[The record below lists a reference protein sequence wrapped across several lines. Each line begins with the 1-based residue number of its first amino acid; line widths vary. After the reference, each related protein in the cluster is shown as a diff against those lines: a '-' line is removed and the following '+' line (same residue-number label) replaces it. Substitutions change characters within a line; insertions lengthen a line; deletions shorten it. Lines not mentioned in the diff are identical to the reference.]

1 MNTTEK
7 LKICNRLLG
16 LTLILMLASGIQLEA
31 TAGSYTWSVWV
42 HFALVIIL
50 TVLSICHIYLHY
62 RFSNWFARFAKNR
75 NTTTRVLW
83 WVFMLTVISGFEA
96 TAQWLVEN
104 GHSPIGGVHGKIG
117 FLMVL
122 VAIIHAARHIR
133 LSKQTRKSKSQ
144 NHKMH

>member
-62 RFSNWFARFAKNR
+62 RFSNWFVRFAKKPQYGHTSSLVGLSADGSERYCGHCTVARRKRPLANR
-75 NTTTRVLW
+75 RRPWQNRLR
-83 WVFMLTVISGFEA
+83 
-96 TAQWLVEN
+96 N
-104 GHSPIGGVHGKIG
+104 GHRRNHPRRQTHPPTQTGET
-117 FLMVL
+117 
-122 VAIIHAARHIR
+122 R
-133 LSKQTRKSKSQ
+133 LSA
-144 NHKMH
+144 